1 MPVKNPPGSLA
12 LGGLCAARRCLLR
25 FAHPHTRTGLQQQ
38 QSGVVVLG
46 VIVIT
51 DLLYRVPAELA

>member
-12 LGGLCAARRCLLR
+12 LGGLCAARRLLR
-25 FAHPHTRTGLQQQ
+25 FAHPHTRAGLQQQ
-38 QSGVVVLG
+38 QSVVVSG

-51 DLLYRVPAELA
+51 NLLYRVPAELA

>member
-12 LGGLCAARRCLLR
+12 LGGFCAARRRLLR
-25 FAHPHTRTGLQQQ
+25 FAHPHTRAGLQQQ
-38 QSGVVVLG
+38 QSVVVVLG

-51 DLLYRVPAELA
+51 NLLYRVPAELA

>member
-38 QSGVVVLG
+38 QSVVVVLG

>member
-1 MPVKNPPGSLA
+1 MLLEDAYFDSLI
-12 LGGLCAARRCLLR
+12 
-25 FAHPHTRTGLQQQ
+25 HTRAGLQQQ
-38 QSGVVVLG
+38 QSVVVVLG

>member
-1 MPVKNPPGSLA
+1 V
-12 LGGLCAARRCLLR
+12 LLEEAY
-25 FAHPHTRTGLQQQ
+25 FDWLIHTPRTGLQQQ

-51 DLLYRVPAELA
+51 NLLYRVPAELA